1 MNKDL
6 PARANLEHLK
16 SQAKDLL
23 DAFKRG
29 EPSALERFRA
39 NLPAARGSSDAEL
52 AAMSL
57 ALHDAHSVIARE
69 YGFASFAELK
79 GEVARRGRGPSPEAL
94 RELMDRNRNLPLPEA
109 VIRAVQA
116 AALHEANAAQV
127 PPILPDAVF
136 PVVPVRNALL
146 TAGSVAP
153 LGIGRPTSVAAVR
166 AAERAGAVLAL
177 FTQKDEANE
186 APSADELH
194 PVGCAA
200 RIVSTLD
207 VPDRGFWIVVRAT
220 AWIALSA
227 IERTEPFLLARVE
240 PFAIATGA
248 EDEVKAL
255 EAEVRKRVTAYA
267 ATLPDAEILLR
278 MIERMDAL
286 ALADATV
293 ANLPDSIDAKARY
306 AAEPSLA
313 ARLRHVL
320 DVFDKAS

>member
-23 DAFKRG
+23 DAFKRR
-29 EPSALERFRA
+29 EPSAHERVRA
-39 NLPAARGSSDAEL
+39 NLPAARGASDAAL

-57 ALHDAHSVIARE
+57 ALHDAQSVIARE

-79 GEVARRGRGPSPEAL
+79 AEVARRGLSPEAL
-94 RELMDRNRNLPLPEA
+94 RALMDRTRNLPLPDA

-116 AALHEANAAQV
+116 ASLDEESSAKLA
-127 PPILPDAVF
+127 PISPDAVL
-136 PVVPVRNALL
+136 PIVPVRNAVL
-146 TAGSVAP
+146 TVGSIAP

-166 AAERAGAVLAL
+166 AAERAGGLLAL
-177 FTQKDEANE
+177 FTQKDETNE
-186 APSADELH
+186 APSATDLH

-207 VPDRGFWIVVRAT
+207 VPDRGFWIVVRAA

-227 IERTEPFLLARVE
+227 IERTEPFVLARVK

-255 EAEVRKRVTAYA
+255 EAEVRKRVVAYA
-267 ATLPDAEILLR
+267 GTLPDAETLQR
-278 MIERMDAL
+278 MIGRMDAL
-286 ALADATV
+286 ALSDATV

-320 DVFDKAS
+320 ALLDKAL